1 LYGLA
6 AEDLDQDELQRRDQ
20 DYEVLI
26 TVRAI
31 KGGLP
36 GYQNA

>member
-1 LYGLA
+1 MALEELKQ
-6 AEDLDQDELQRRDQ
+6 EELDQSDR

-31 KGGLP
+31 KSGD
-36 GYQNA
+36 AS